1 MNVLRSLTFSV
12 AFYAN
17 LLPPAVFKK
26 LTIFLWKTNLFFE
39 KGANFSTFWEI
50 VLNQLQPN
58 TNFSSLAVFKK
69 ITIFSRETHIF
80 HLIKTNFERFEKSYF
95 FSRILRQNC
104 FFWRFWKK
112 IKNRLEK
119 PIYFSFKRQPIFE
132 SFEKSDLFI
141 RILVLVC
148 YL

>member
-1 MNVLRSLTFSV
+1 MQIYCPQR
-12 AFYAN
+12 
-17 LLPPAVFKK
+17 
-26 LTIFLWKTNLFFE
+26 FLKNSRFFFE
-39 KGANFSTFWEI
+39 KQIFFFQKGANFSTFWEI

-69 ITIFSRETHIF
+69 ITIFFRETHIF

-112 IKNRLEK
+112 SKNRLEK
-119 PIYFSFKRQPIFE
+119 PIYFSFKRKPIFE
-132 SFEKSDLFI
+132 SFEKSYLFI